1 MATFISDNQKFH
13 IFSKSPVRANMEL
26 FQATNKSGHTVISE
40 EVRTDDIP
48 WFINVPDVNN
58 PPSYVKDP
66 RKNDII
72 FQGKFNSLGTAVLCK
87 KWDGE
92 KWVDGPNLKDDPI
105 LKNKNDDDVIQVHF
119 ENNIEYVSDTNN
131 AGTTSDKQAAFVLKA
146 NGEMLTHFV
155 SPTDKI
161 YNGIPSNGYGL
172 YLFLDS
178 QLQSETDSN
187 DNGYIAN
194 SYAGIIQFNKARSEA
209 ASKFKV
215 ITFEYIGGYLS
226 KSLDKLED
234 DLKDYIDEEIKE
246 HNEEFVAHKNNQNSE
261 KHLSQSEVDS
271 LTALT
276 SADKISGIETATQ
289 YDYQAE
295 TDLDKALSSQISTPN
310 ASDETFKNVTVTLHL
325 RDKVLQ
331 QSTMPVTSKAIYN
344 HVHKQSVDIEKAS
357 NNVTVEEV
365 TTNENERR
373 KYTIAVDGYT
383 TSETDNIVD
392 DIYEKIQATADDINK
407 NVVEHTSNNGIHIT
421 DTERVSWNNNE
432 VVLQKHLNDQNSHIS
447 DIEREL
453 LKNSAGD
460 LQKHIDD
467 TNSHVS
473 EADRALW
480 NSGGN
485 MSMSGDKF
493 IQANKSNNTWKLSL
507 NNSDIIYPHVSD
519 NKNGDKKVPTVNA
532 VTTFVNDSL
541 NEHIEKITDKL
552 VSSPDYKFEY
562 INNISTSGINYTGL
576 IINNQSASG
585 LNSIFKKLTIKE
597 VQPVSV
603 SKLYAH
609 VYRSATRDI
618 TSGLL
623 EDKEYILTLEADLST
638 PGRVILDFKNKLVIS
653 NKFYYGIKFTE
664 TSSFNDA
671 EYVLQYN
678 YFANDNYVGSNG
690 GITYPSLITNEV
702 QTGTVLADITY
713 RIPCI
718 MEFRDYTIPTSDAV
732 LEKVYGEVSLD
743 NYDEENT
750 NYSKIYG
757 FIIDENVKGYITNI
771 KVKCI
776 DWENDSTKTATYL
789 KILDETNN
797 AIGRS
802 INTQIHGMN
811 KELSFDFSNIELKK
825 DNSYKA
831 VFETEEFTPVSA
843 CVRVNYEGE
852 RYYTSAALNTP
863 VFDTGYNI
871 ILTNGLRSHAIVKFT
886 FEGAAGD
893 VGPMSYNT
901 SKAHVT
907 DRVKHIFPD
916 GYIHDDTK
924 YNNTSL
930 VVSSLG
936 YGFMWKPEKSA
947 HISSIDMVLHCSNGI
962 FYYNPGNLEN
972 TILNAQSPVDVCL
985 KVTDTANNKV
995 IGTSKLI
1002 QIEPGEKNK
1011 RQSVIT
1017 VPFETGE
1024 YVPCVKNKTY
1034 LITFHSSAAQETPDV
1049 ALPIYPSIYEDE
1061 LPPASDDY
1069 TIKKI
1074 IKDSNKTTHYTGSD
1088 ITNETHNSESTNNT
1102 PAWPIHLEKLCVKVT
1117 TYRYTHPELEHIA
1130 NAIGDIWEYLA
1141 TIRNYISQS

>member
-187 DNGYIAN
+187 DSGYIAN
-194 SYAGIIQFNKARSEA
+194 SYAGVIQFNKARSEA

-246 HNEEFVAHKNNQNSE
+246 HNEEFIAHKNNQNSE

-344 HVHKQSVDIEKAS
+344 HVHKQSVNIEKAS
-357 NNVTVEEV
+357 DNVTVEEV

-421 DTERVSWNNNE
+421 DTERTSWNNNE
-432 VVLQKHLNDQNSHIS
+432 VVLQKHLNDQNSH
-447 DIEREL
+447 
-453 LKNSAGD
+453 
-460 LQKHIDD
+460 
-467 TNSHVS
+467 VS
-473 EADRALW
+473 EADRILW
-480 NSGGN
+480 NKGGN
-485 MSMSGDKF
+485 TNITGDNF
-493 IQANKSNNTWKLSL
+493 IISEKTDASWSLTLDKSLFENKVEALPSVYTGNNEAYI
-507 NNSDIIYPHVSD
+507 NCY
-519 NKNGDKKVPTVNA
+519 G
-532 VTTFVNDSL
+532 
-541 NEHIEKITDKL
+541 
-552 VSSPDYKFEY
+552 FEY
-562 INNISTSGINYTGL
+562 TSPSENI
-576 IINNQSASG
+576 
-585 LNSIFKKLTIKE
+585 IFDKIEIKFAKNLDTLTKLTIGGAPEISAGE
-597 VQPVSV
+597 VENNICKITVAKVKTPTDAEIEIATSDYNTNISNEVDLSHFKFSKNIILEKGWNYRFYFYDKNDNLFAAPVIVNTLPIGDSLLPRNSV
-603 SKLYAH
+603 ANRWLSERYDYWGAYNFKHNGLGIVANGLAVKLINDVQKH
-609 VYRSATRDI
+609 VNTQDIHI
-618 TSGLL
+618 TS
-623 EDKEYILTLEADLST
+623 EEREKWDAASRDVYK
-638 PGRVILDFKNKLVIS
+638 DFIVN
-653 NKFYYGIKFTE
+653 NFE
-664 TSSFNDA
+664 
-671 EYVLQYN
+671 
-678 YFANDNYVGSNG
+678 
-690 GITYPSLITNEV
+690 
-702 QTGTVLADITY
+702 
-713 RIPCI
+713 
-718 MEFRDYTIPTSDAV
+718 
-732 LEKVYGEVSLD
+732 
-743 NYDEENT
+743 EENN
-750 NYSKIYG
+750 NYGDTYG
-757 FIIDENVKGYITNI
+757 FIIDNNVIGTLRNI
-771 KVKCI
+771 KVKCV
-776 DWENDSTKTATYL
+776 DYNKVTTTYL
-789 KILDETNN
+789 KILDENN
-797 AIGRS
+797 IIVGCS
-802 INTQIHGMN
+802 EENQIHGAD
-811 KELSFDFSNIELKK
+811 KELSFNFNKVTLEK
-825 DNSYKA
+825 DKSYKA
-831 VFETEEFTPVSA
+831 IFSSSKTLTQLDA
-843 CVRVNYEGE
+843 TAGCLRVNYEGDTSFTATSLYTPILNSNLE
-852 RYYTSAALNTP
+852 VISSPQTGLKSYAIVEFSYTTSAADLS
-863 VFDTGYNI
+863 NI
-871 ILTNGLRSHAIVKFT
+871 VY
-886 FEGAAGD
+886 EGHK
-893 VGPMSYNT
+893 T
-901 SKAHVT
+901 HVD
-907 DRVKHIFPD
+907 DRVKHIFSD
-916 GYIHDDTK
+916 DYIHDDTE
-924 YNNTSL
+924 YNNTPL
-930 VVSSLG
+930 AVSSLG

-1088 ITNETHNSESTNNT
+1088 ITNETHNSSNQT
-1102 PAWPIHLEKLCVKVT
+1102 PMWPIHLEKLCVKVT
-1117 TYRYTHPELEHIA
+1117 TYRYTHPELELIA
-1130 NAIGDIWEYLA
+1130 DAIGDIWEYLA